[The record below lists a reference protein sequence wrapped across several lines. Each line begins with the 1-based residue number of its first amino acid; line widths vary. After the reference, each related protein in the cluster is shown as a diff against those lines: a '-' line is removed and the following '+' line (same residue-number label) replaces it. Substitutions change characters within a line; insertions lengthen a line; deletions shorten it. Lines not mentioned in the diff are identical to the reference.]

1 MNPHTNPSRPT
12 HGPVNPPLV
21 YVVDDDTGVLDAI
34 RLLLRSVG
42 LASRGFSSA
51 DEFLEAFDPEAHACI
66 ILDLRMP
73 GMSGLELQARL
84 RELGSVTPIIFV
96 TAHGDVPSAV
106 EAVKGG
112 AVDFIQKPFQDQK
125 LLDKIHQALAQ
136 DAALRAERRRKAE
149 ILERIRQLTP
159 REAEVMALV
168 VQGKM
173 NKSIARELGISQR
186 TVEIHRARVME
197 KMGARSVQELVQMIL
212 AVEGVG

>member
-12 HGPVNPPLV
+12 HGPLNPPLV